1 MAELAF
7 DGVTKRFQDGTCA
20 VRDFSLTLPRG
31 RLTTLLGPSGSGKS
45 TLLRMAAGL
54 EKPTSGRVF
63 IGGRDVTDQDAEDRN
78 VCLLFQNDAL
88 FPHLDVLGNVSFGL
102 TASGLD
108 ERSAR
113 QRATAVLEMV
123 GLGGF
128 GQRLVGELSGGQEH
142 RVALARSLVLQPQ
155 VVLLDEPLS
164 NLDDRLRRQMRDEI
178 RALQQR
184 LQLTM
189 AYVTHDEREAM
200 ALSDHVAVM
209 NDGRLLQVGTPRAV
223 YEQPNCEFVAA
234 FMGDASIIDVSLDE
248 DGRIV
253 AGGPGMADAWRLN
266 LPLQIPAGARWLR
279 LMVRPEAWRILP
291 VGSGPGLPGRILRC
305 AYLGRC
311 SEYTVDTDIGELFV
325 STHHA
330 EALHQ
335 PGAPVTLSLERRGVT
350 VLSSRADGPLIAEPR
365 AADAR
370 ALDLFA
376 PAGLATPPSVSRAEA
391 PSPALARQQ

>member
-7 DGVTKRFQDGTCA
+7 DGVTKRFEDGTCA

-209 NDGRLLQVGTPRAV
+209 NDGRLLQMGTPRTV

-253 AGGPGMADAWRLN
+253 AGDWRLN
-266 LPLQIPAGARWLR
+266 LPLEIPAGARWLR
-279 LMVRPEAWRILP
+279 LMVRPEAWRIVP

>member
-209 NDGRLLQVGTPRAV
+209 NEGRLLQVGTPRAV

-391 PSPALARQQ
+391 PGPVPVRLQ

>member
-88 FPHLDVLGNVSFGL
+88 FPHLDVLGNVCFGL

-209 NDGRLLQVGTPRAV
+209 NEGRLLQVGTPRAV

-279 LMVRPEAWRILP
+279 LMVRPEAWRLLP

-350 VLSSRADGPLIAEPR
+350 VLSSGADGPLIAEPR

-391 PSPALARQQ
+391 AGPVPVRLQ

>member
-7 DGVTKRFQDGTCA
+7 HGVTKRFADGTCA
-20 VRDFSLTLPRG
+20 VRDLSFTLSPG
-31 RLTTLLGPSGSGKS
+31 RLTTVLGPSGSGKS

-54 EKPTSGRVF
+54 DRPSAGRVF

-88 FPHLDVLGNVSFGL
+88 FPHLDVLCNVSFGL

-113 QRATAVLEMV
+113 RRATAVLELV

-128 GQRLVGELSGGQEH
+128 GHRPVGELSGGQGH
-142 RVALARSLVLQPQ
+142 RVALARSLALQPQ
-155 VVLLDEPLS
+155 VLLLDEPLS

-209 NDGRLLQVGTPRAV
+209 NEGRLLQMGTPRTV

-234 FMGDASIIDVSLDE
+234 FMGDASIIDVSLDA

-253 AGGPGMADAWRLN
+253 AGAGGQWRLN
-266 LPLQIPAGARWLR
+266 LPLEVPAGARCLR
-279 LMVRPEAWRILP
+279 LMVRPEAWRLLP
-291 VGSGPGLPGRILRC
+291 VGGGPGLPGRILRC

-311 SEYTVDTDIGELFV
+311 SEYTVDTDIGEIFV

-335 PGAPVTLSLERRGVT
+335 PGAPVTLALERRGVT
-350 VLSSRADGPLIAEPR
+350 VLNSRADGPLITEPR

-376 PAGLATPPSVSRAEA
+376 PAGLATPPGVSRAAA
-391 PSPALARQQ
+391 PGPEPVRPQ

>member
-88 FPHLDVLGNVSFGL
+88 FPHLDVLGNVCFGL

-209 NDGRLLQVGTPRAV
+209 NEGRLLQVGTPRAV

-279 LMVRPEAWRILP
+279 LMVRPEAWRLLP

-391 PSPALARQQ
+391 AGPVPVRLQ

>member
-253 AGGPGMADAWRLN
+253 AGGPGRADAWRLN

-391 PSPALARQQ
+391 PGPVPVRLQ

>member
-1 MAELAF
+1 MAELVF
-7 DGVTKRFQDGTCA
+7 QGVTKRFADGTCA

-54 EKPTSGRVF
+54 DRPTSGRIF

-88 FPHLDVLGNVSFGL
+88 FPHLDVLGNVCFGL

-108 ERSAR
+108 EHSAR

-128 GQRLVGELSGGQEH
+128 GQRPVGELSGGQQH

-164 NLDDRLRRQMRDEI
+164 NLDARLRRQMRDEI

-200 ALSDHVAVM
+200 ALSDHLAVM
-209 NDGRLLQVGTPRAV
+209 NEGRLLQMGTPRAV

-266 LPLQIPAGARWLR
+266 LPLEIPAGARWLR
-279 LMVRPEAWRILP
+279 LMVRPEAWRLLP

-311 SEYTVDTDIGELFV
+311 SEYAVETDIGELFV

-350 VLSSRADGPLIAEPR
+350 VLDSRADGPLIAEPR

-391 PSPALARQQ
+391 PGPVPVRLQ

>member
-209 NDGRLLQVGTPRAV
+209 NEGRLLQVGTPRAV

-391 PSPALARQQ
+391 AGPVPVRLQ

>member
-1 MAELAF
+1 MIAAI
-7 DGVTKRFQDGTCA
+7 
-20 VRDFSLTLPRG
+20 
-31 RLTTLLGPSGSGKS
+31 GSG
-45 TLLRMAAGL
+45 T
-54 EKPTSGRVF
+54 
-63 IGGRDVTDQDAEDRN
+63 IG
-78 VCLLFQNDAL
+78 
-88 FPHLDVLGNVSFGL
+88 
-102 TASGLD
+102 
-108 ERSAR
+108 
-113 QRATAVLEMV
+113 
-123 GLGGF
+123 
-128 GQRLVGELSGGQEH
+128 
-142 RVALARSLVLQPQ
+142 
-155 VVLLDEPLS
+155 
-164 NLDDRLRRQMRDEI
+164 
-178 RALQQR
+178 
-184 LQLTM
+184 
-189 AYVTHDEREAM
+189 
-200 ALSDHVAVM
+200 VM

>member
-88 FPHLDVLGNVSFGL
+88 FPHLDVLGNVCFGL

-209 NDGRLLQVGTPRAV
+209 NEGRLLQVGTPRAV

-391 PSPALARQQ
+391 AGPVPVRLQ